1 MQTFVTRICATSLL
15 GTENGLFIEWLHR
28 MLKGMRDCLQ
38 NVEMHAFF
46 NFFACVVTGR
56 ISHAILVFNPCYYT
70 LRRQAS
76 KRFDFERIRKA
87 FCLCLWWKFTG
98 LHLICVMLYWSI
110 YNKKAWRENRQKPLV
125 SLRNLGRS
133 QLGSRSVKY
142 TKNKPKIIPGFAN
155 SALFVVVMENTTNPS
170 PNCFTNYVKKNFFSE
185 S

>member
-1 MQTFVTRICATSLL
+1 MVYLL
-15 GTENGLFIEWLHR
+15 NDCIECWR
-28 MLKGMRDCLQ
+28 
-38 NVEMHAFF
+38 
-46 NFFACVVTGR
+46 ACVIACRMWKCTLFSIFSPALSPGEYR
-56 ISHAILVFNPCYYT
+56 TPYLFSIPAIIHWGGKRPSDST
-70 LRRQAS
+70 LRQT
-76 KRFDFERIRKA
+76 IRKA